1 MRGRGA
7 IPSIGS
13 FFTQETAVAS
23 TDIYLRPSPNTEND
37 PIGLVTKNSKVKI
50 VNSRD
55 NWYQVDV
62 VEQGRT
68 RPVAANAKRGW
79 INGKYLEFTSN

>member
-1 MRGRGA
+1 MAGTSDAPGA
-7 IPSIGS
+7 KPKLGFGS
-13 FFTQETAVAS
+13 ETATAVMSGGMKRLA
-23 TDIYLRPSPNTEND
+23 E
-37 PIGLVTKNSKVKI
+37 GLKTKNSKVKI